1 MQATFLAELPN
12 GTASFNTLLVS
23 YAHPRL
29 TQNGASSLPEP
40 AAICAHRLRGYALH
54 YSKYFRSSHST
65 GDMNTLFAARAEARK
80 KFESNR
86 DLRVGSEELQA
97 SLVHAEE
104 VAKFLRENVVQ
115 GQAAAEQ
122 DSYSTFAQLWYLNR
136 MLNVARAT
144 DTRAHR
150 KRRQRGYQEGKGKD
164 YIGRNQMLFLL
175 GFYPQKINHDTRTF
189 QNADPMQEMQA

>member
-1 MQATFLAELPN
+1 VQATFLAELPN

-23 YAHPRL
+23 YPHPDL
-29 TQNGASSLPEP
+29 THNGASSLPEP
-40 AAICAHRLRGYALH
+40 AAICAHRLRGYTLH
-54 YSKYFRSSHST
+54 YSDYFRSSHST

-136 MLNVARAT
+136 MLKVARAT